1 MFSKV
6 STGIAVS
13 LLMLA
18 GTIGTSH
25 GQQKPVGGPNPSPP
39 GAAVYFVGLKDGQT
53 RTDHLHREFRPQ
65 GHGRRA
71 RRLGQ
76 GERRTPPFADRHR
89 AAAARSADSERLQSS
104 AFRRGA
110 NRGRSDLAGRRA
122 HAAAGA
128 RRQEPHSEYDSADL
142 RADQGSRGCRR
153 AGARGVGSL
162 PAAPATTSPASA
174 GRKKSPDGAKV
185 YFVFPKNRGYV
196 TPTPVIRFGLIGMGV
211 APAGFEKVNTG
222 HHHLLIDTEMPTSR
236 PADPERLQPSAFRRR
251 PDRSQDHAAARQ
263 AYAAIAAGRRDST
276 SRTIRRCCRNRSRS
290 RSPPAAV
297 RLQRR
302 SIANIVA
309 ITKRGAVPEPDMS
322 TRRPIWIAALY
333 SSCC

>member
-39 GAAVYFVGLKDGQT
+39 GAAVYFVGIKDGQT
-53 RTDHLHREFRPQ
+53 VPTTFTVNFGLKGMGVAPAGSDKANAGHHHLLIDTELPPLDQPIPSDFNHLHFGAGQTEAEVTLPEGEHTLQ
-65 GHGRRA
+65 LV
-71 RRLGQ
+71 LGDKDHIPN
-76 GERRTPPFADRHR
+76 TIPLI
-89 AAAARSADSERLQSS
+89 SERIKIRVVAASQVPAAS
-104 AFRRGA
+104 AA
-110 NRGRSDLAGRRA
+110 
-122 HAAAGA
+122 
-128 RRQEPHSEYDSADL
+128 
-142 RADQGSRGCRR
+142 
-153 AGARGVGSL
+153 
-162 PAAPATTSPASA
+162 PAAPATTTPASA

-222 HHHLLIDTEMPTSR
+222 HHHLLIDTEVPNLDQPI
-236 PADPERLQPSAFRRR
+236 PADFNHLHFGAGQTEAKITLPLGKHTLRLLL
-251 PDRSQDHAAARQ
+251 
-263 AYAAIAAGRRDST
+263 GRRDST

-290 RSPPAAV
+290 TSPPAAV
-297 RLQRR
+297 RPPRR

-309 ITKRGAVPEPDMS
+309 ITERGAFRS
-322 TRRPIWIAALY
+322 LI
-333 SSCC
+333 